1 MSATPDVPAAD
12 REVDARGLN
21 CPLPILRAKKALSDL
36 TSGQV
41 LKVVSTDPGSKRDF
55 TAFAKQTGNALVAV
69 EEGAREWSFYLQR
82 R

>member
-1 MSATPDVPAAD
+1 
-12 REVDARGLN
+12 
-21 CPLPILRAKKALSDL
+21 
-36 TSGQV
+36 V

-69 EEGAREWSFYLQR
+69 EESASEWAYYLKR

>member
-1 MSATPDVPAAD
+1 MLFRS

-21 CPLPILRAKKALSDL
+21 CPLPILRAKKALTDL
-36 TSGQV
+36 GSGQV

-55 TAFAKQTGNALVAV
+55 EAFARQTGHTLLRVT
-69 EEGAREWSFYLQR
+69 EQDRQWTFFLQR